1 MPKYS
6 TLLQKNL
13 RAKTGEKVV
22 RGHTLRFKNVFRSTG
37 RKPQQYP
44 QVGNVISFFTGE
56 ESPNGPVTSVE
67 RREKALK
74 DARASQRANA
84 GILTDKELRAKQL
97 LKIKKKQEEAKQVA
111 AERGIMI
118 KMLRTTSNDKR
129 NPYYV
134 QGYDPKKEATYI
146 ENDKE
151 KGRKPLDDKISTE
164 DLWGLIRKYVSKDDH
179 IKRNFI
185 TEEAERIVKDAEF
198 ENGPYDL
205 EAYYS
210 GIDLSNPGN
219 DGDRIIN
226 RPAVERKSYEPFTG
240 VQRDDEEIHPITRE
254 QQVSDRRTRVETTT
268 KNGTHTIGLLKNKK
282 PRSKKPENKPLNQEE
297 RKADPIY
304 KKLQNVIPQNYFQ
317 YDPLDLDYFRTLLHD
332 ESQDQT
338 LTDEQRRNANK
349 KLEDVNI
356 AFTKQR
362 EELQKQLQT
371 VQEPELRTKLE
382 DSLAELNGIIN
393 RRGHDENSGHGVIGG
408 RLIPKI
414 SPQRVL
420 RLFEMR
426 RPLTFLPR
434 EETATEEVENE
445 LNELKQ
451 RQQLYSERM
460 KTLRGKTPPKGMVE
474 RAYPSKVV
482 PFEYT
487 PINGLSPYAFAPNL
501 KKQRISLFNI

>member
-134 QGYDPKKEATYI
+134 PGYDPKKEATYI
-146 ENDKE
+146 ENDSE

-185 TEEAERIVKDAEF
+185 TEEAERVVKNAEF

-210 GIDLSNPGN
+210 GIDLSHPGN

-226 RPAVERKSYEPFTG
+226 RPAVERTSIEPFTG
-240 VQRDDEEIHPITRE
+240 VQREEEPSMG
-254 QQVSDRRTRVETTT
+254 QQDADRRARVERKT

-282 PRSKKPENKPLNQEE
+282 PRRKRPENKPSNQEE
-297 RKADPIY
+297 READPIY
-304 KKLQNVIPQNYFQ
+304 KSLRKVDPRNYYQ
-317 YDPLDLDYFRTLLHD
+317 YDPLDLDYFRSLLHD

-338 LTDEQRRNANK
+338 LSDERRTIANR

-362 EELQKQLQT
+362 NELQNQLQDA
-371 VQEPELRTKLE
+371 QDPELRSKLD
-382 DSLAELNGIIN
+382 DSLAELNEIIN

-414 SPQRVL
+414 SPHRVL

>member
-37 RKPQQYP
+37 RKPQQFP
-44 QVGNVISFFTGE
+44 QVGNIISFFTGE

-97 LKIKKKQEEAKQVA
+97 LKIKKKKEEAKQLA

-118 KMLRTTSNDKR
+118 KMLRTTYNDKR

-134 QGYDPKKEATYI
+134 PAYDPSQEATYI
-146 ENDKE
+146 DSDKQN
-151 KGRKPLDDKISTE
+151 GLKPLDEKISTE
-164 DLWGLIRKYVSKDDH
+164 DLWDLIRKYVSKDEH

-185 TEEAERIVKDAEF
+185 TEEAERVVKDAEF
-198 ENGPYDL
+198 ENGPNEL
-205 EAYYS
+205 ETYYS
-210 GIDLSNPGN
+210 GIDLGKRE
-219 DGDRIIN
+219 DGDQIIS
-226 RPAVERKSYEPFTG
+226 RPPVEQTSFEPFTG
-240 VQRDDEEIHPITRE
+240 ARREEEPHIPAVQSTRQQNTERSRE
-254 QQVSDRRTRVETTT
+254 QQST
-268 KNGTHTIGLLKNKK
+268 
-282 PRSKKPENKPLNQEE
+282 PRILTPEEIEALYDTEPEAWYAFRFDSKYSPEKFSLGNN
-297 RKADPIY
+297 RA
-304 KKLQNVIPQNYFQ
+304 F
-317 YDPLDLDYFRTLLHD
+317 
-332 ESQDQT
+332 QDQ
-338 LTDEQRRNANK
+338 LNAQYETEAAKNNPDVELLRK
-349 KLEDVNI
+349 ILRHLNKLEDAI
-356 AFTKQR
+356 AEQ
-362 EELQKQLQT
+362 
-371 VQEPELRTKLE
+371 
-382 DSLAELNGIIN
+382 LAENNEPAASAAASAASQNG
-393 RRGHDENSGHGVIGG
+393 SGVIGG

-414 SPQRVL
+414 SPHRVL

-487 PINGLSPYAFAPNL
+487 PINGLTPYAYAPNL
-501 KKQRISLFNI
+501 KKQRIHHFNI